1 MDLYA
6 REFKMKFGI
15 NTFLWSAHFGPA
27 DFDLL
32 PQIKAH
38 GFDGIEATLISPEDF
53 AAGAIRCALDE
64 NQLEC
69 TVCSVFPSG
78 LSLITDD
85 PAVRTKTVAHLSDC
99 IKQTAEA
106 GAKLIAGPLYCPVGF
121 LPGRRRTTQEWD
133 WAIEGYQ
140 QLGPVLKSY
149 SVDLCIEP
157 LNRFETFFLNTTAD
171 AVALCEAVGDP
182 AIGIL
187 WDTFHA
193 NVEEKNLPAALRLG
207 GEHIKHVHTCE
218 NDRGIPGT
226 GHVDWPG
233 VFQALASIGYD
244 GWLTIESFGFALG
257 DLAAAAS
264 IWRDLAPDPAQIA
277 WQGGPFLKSQ
287 LEASQRRA

>member
-1 MDLYA
+1 
-6 REFKMKFGI
+6 MKFGI

-27 DFDLL
+27 DFGLL
-32 PQIKAH
+32 PQIKEH
-38 GFDGIEATLISPEDF
+38 GFDGIEATLIRPDDF
-53 AAGAIRCALDE
+53 AADAIRRALDE
-64 NQLEC
+64 NQLGC
-69 TVCSVFPSG
+69 TVCSVLPPE

-85 PAVRTKTVAHLSDC
+85 AATRKKTVAHLSDC

-106 GAKLIAGPLYCPVGF
+106 GAKVIAGPLYSPVGF
-121 LPGRRRTTQEWD
+121 LPGRRRTTQEWNS
-133 WAIEGYQ
+133 AVEGYQ

-171 AVALCEAVGDP
+171 AVALCDAVGDP
-182 AIGIL
+182 AVGIL

-193 NVEEKNLPAALRLG
+193 NVEEKNLAAALRLG
-207 GEHIKHVHTCE
+207 GAHIKHVHTCE

-226 GHVDWPG
+226 GHVDWPA
-233 VFQALASIGYD
+233 VFQALANIGYD
-244 GWLTIESFGFALG
+244 GWLTIESFGFAIG

-264 IWRDLAPDPAQIA
+264 IWRDLAADPDQIA

-287 LEASQRRA
+287 LEATRRPA